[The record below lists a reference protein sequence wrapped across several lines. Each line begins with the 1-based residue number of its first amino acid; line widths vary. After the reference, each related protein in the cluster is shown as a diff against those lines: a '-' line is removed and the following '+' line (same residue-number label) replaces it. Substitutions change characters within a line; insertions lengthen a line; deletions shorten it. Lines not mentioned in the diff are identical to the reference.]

1 MRLRSVGLLV
11 TLAIAAACGGSP
23 ESEETV
29 GAGCPVDAKPANMGF
44 TLTGL
49 KGENVRLADYKG
61 KIVFLNFWAT
71 WCVPCKAEIPI
82 LIELQDRYKA
92 DGLEV
97 VGVVTLDDFANAE
110 PFATEH
116 KMNYTIVDGTTR
128 QDVEEAYGPLPGIP
142 SSFVIARNGSVCY
155 EHVGVPRPAP
165 NEKLQD
171 AIRRVF
177 ETEIKSLL

>member
-1 MRLRSVGLLV
+1 MTAR
-11 TLAIAAACGGSP
+11 AAALAATIALLTACVGSRDAKD
-23 ESEETV
+23 TV
-29 GAGCPVDAKPANMGF
+29 GAGCPVDAKPANLSF
-44 TLTGL
+44 TMKGL
-49 KGENVRLADYKG
+49 KGDSVRLADYKG

-71 WCVPCKAEIPI
+71 WCVPCKAEIPV

-97 VGVVTLDDFANAE
+97 VGVVTLDDFANAAPYAE
-110 PFATEH
+110 EH

-155 EHVGVPRPAP
+155 EHVGVPRPEGG
-165 NEKLQD
+165 EKLQD

-177 ETEIKSLL
+177 ESEIRSLL